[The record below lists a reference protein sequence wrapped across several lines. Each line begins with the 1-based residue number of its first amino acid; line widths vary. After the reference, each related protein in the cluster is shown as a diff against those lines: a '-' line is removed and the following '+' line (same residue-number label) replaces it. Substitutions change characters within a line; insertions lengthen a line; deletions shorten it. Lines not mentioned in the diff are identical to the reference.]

1 MGATA
6 EADLKLVYLF
16 CFTPF
21 VFGINMGLWL
31 QQGVVLEKMQA
42 RNALLAAQL
51 ANAKD
56 LNSVEKETVKS
67 MNDEVFFFEYYVY
80 FLREIL
86 FVWPKLIAA
95 KASEEYSTKE
105 ALAAREE
112 AAKCQKQLTKS
123 LAEIEKKER
132 QLTERSKRLE
142 EDSVQRG
149 KELNQF
155 REELSAEHVKRLE
168 EVKLVE
174 VQQQKWLLTREREIE
189 DRMKSI
195 AQRMQKKEQQVIMLQ
210 KSLAQVSKT
219 RERAKQ
225 HSSKDFNI
233 KFRKAEK
240 EVVSF
245 FWCFSH

>member
-86 FVWPKLIAA
+86 FV
-95 KASEEYSTKE
+95 
-105 ALAAREE
+105 
-112 AAKCQKQLTKS
+112 
-123 LAEIEKKER
+123 
-132 QLTERSKRLE
+132 
-142 EDSVQRG
+142 
-149 KELNQF
+149 
-155 REELSAEHVKRLE
+155 
-168 EVKLVE
+168 
-174 VQQQKWLLTREREIE
+174 
-189 DRMKSI
+189 
-195 AQRMQKKEQQVIMLQ
+195 
-210 KSLAQVSKT
+210 
-219 RERAKQ
+219 
-225 HSSKDFNI
+225 
-233 KFRKAEK
+233 
-240 EVVSF
+240 
-245 FWCFSH
+245 